1 MIPLAANHNVASN
14 IELLRIWLE
23 TQMAYRNQP
32 GLSIAIIHDQ
42 ELVWAQGFG
51 YADVAQQIPAAPQTI
66 YRIASITKLFTATA
80 VLQLRDAGKL
90 QLDDPIRQ
98 YLPWFDIQS
107 RFPDAP
113 PVTLRHL
120 LTHTAGLP
128 RESAFPYWTDN
139 QFPSREA
146 LQARLPEQT
155 AALPTETRWKYSNLG
170 LSLAGEVVTAVSGQ
184 AYPDYVHT
192 HILQPLGMT
201 DTFVETIDPAH
212 PQLAV
217 GYGRRKPDNSRALS
231 PFTDSQ
237 GLTPAANIATTVL
250 DLAKFAML
258 QFRDGA
264 AGGGQILR
272 GSTLR
277 EMQRIHWLHSD
288 WKTGWGL
295 GFRIL
300 RLNDKTTVGHGG
312 AVLGYRT
319 LLRLCPQD
327 KTAVIVFTNS
337 DDGNPEM
344 YVDKAFAW
352 VAPALVKAAKAKLET
367 AVADPSWYSYTG
379 KYQDPWS
386 DEQILI
392 HEGRLI
398 HIDPSLPDPME
409 APTLLIPVPGQ
420 SHTFRLESENGFAN
434 PAELAVFEV
443 DENGRVTRLKIGEN
457 YAERVEQW

>member
-1 MIPLAANHNVASN
+1 MIPLAANHNVTSN

-51 YADVAQQIPAAPQTI
+51 YASVAQQIPAAPQTI

-90 QLDDPIRQ
+90 QLDNPIRR

-146 LQARLPEQT
+146 LKVRLPDQT

-170 LSLAGEVVTAVSGQ
+170 LSLAGEIVTAVSGQ
-184 AYPDYVHT
+184 PYPDYVHT

-258 QFRDGA
+258 QFRDGP

-300 RLNDKTTVGHGG
+300 RLNDKTYIGHGG

-352 VAPALVKAAKAKLET
+352 VAPALVNAAKVKMET
-367 AVADPSWYSYTG
+367 AVADPSWHIYTG
-379 KYQDPWS
+379 KYQDLWS

-392 HEGRLI
+392 HEGQLI

-409 APTLLIPVPGQ
+409 FPTRLLPVQGQ
-420 SHTFRLESENGFAN
+420 SHTFRLESENGFGN

-443 DENGRVTRLKIGEN
+443 DGNGRVTRLKIGEN